1 VSAADTVLAWLV
13 GWCLG
18 FVAAAVLYGLWRA
31 LCDLVWRVRS
41 ARHETV
47 TTGLPDAYWRALNRI
62 GREATP

>member
-18 FVAAAVLYGLWRA
+18 FVGAVVLYGLWRA

-41 ARHETV
+41 ARYETV